1 MVWTQLLLAVA
12 KKKKKSQT
20 AKPSLIQTLTLTA
33 DRGYEL
39 FMPPFGKLSSL
50 PQKELNQ
57 LHPDSLKTDKN
68 QFFTQQ

>member
-1 MVWTQLLLAVA
+1 MLAVA
-12 KKKKKSQT
+12 KKKKKARQT
-20 AKPSLIQTLTLTA
+20 TKPSLIQMLTLTA
-33 DRGYEL
+33 DRAYEL

-68 QFFTQQ
+68 QRSFSPNSRL